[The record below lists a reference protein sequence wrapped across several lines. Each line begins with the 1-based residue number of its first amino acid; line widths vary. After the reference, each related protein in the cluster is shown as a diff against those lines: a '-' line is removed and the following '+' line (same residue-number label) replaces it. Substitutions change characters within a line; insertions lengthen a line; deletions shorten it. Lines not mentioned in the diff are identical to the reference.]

1 MKKGNILL
9 PLVFGI
15 LAAVII
21 FLIGANLISTALNL
35 ADDQDIAT
43 TSFRAIA
50 TSIAQ
55 AGPGD
60 YCSSA
65 EIKLTRAYMIKAEG
79 NELKL
84 YKQKLEKSSAG
95 DVIGSEVMEVDSLI
109 LRGMASDDALIC
121 KTESPGCSNSHSL
134 ADICMDLSGDN
145 VVTTYNT
152 KDACIAQGTCSD
164 TDYTTKDSC
173 ETAGKTWIPH
183 TWREK
188 LIPDAEISTKPGL
201 TLNPDFNREIGD
213 TFCVCNLGKNRA
225 LLRALV
231 IPSIENILEYGTP
244 GDVTIIYPKRW
255 NDFTCD
261 NPVSQYQG

>member
-21 FLIGANLISTALNL
+21 FLIGGNLISTALNL

-55 AGPGD
+55 SEPGD

-84 YKQKLEKSSAG
+84 YKQKLEKSAAG
-95 DVIGSEVMEVDSLI
+95 DIIGSEVTEEESIVLD
-109 LRGMASDDALIC
+109 MASDAVLIC
-121 KTESPGCSNSHSL
+121 ETESPGCSNKYSL
-134 ADICMDLSGDN
+134 ADTCIDSNGDN
-145 VVTTYNT
+145 VVTTYDT
-152 KDACIAQGTCSD
+152 KE
-164 TDYTTKDSC
+164 KC
-173 ETAGKTWIPH
+173 ETQEYV
-183 TWREK
+183 WRNK
-188 LIPDAEISTKPGL
+188 LITNAEISTKPGL

-213 TFCVCNLGKNRA
+213 TFCVCNVGKDEE
-225 LLRALV
+225 LLRALA
-231 IPSIENILEYGTP
+231 IPTIGNILDYVTP
-244 GDVTIIYPKRW
+244 GDVTIIYTKGW
-255 NDFTCD
+255 TDLTCD
-261 NPVSQYQG
+261 NPVSQFRR

>member
-21 FLIGANLISTALNL
+21 FLIGGNLISTALNL

-55 AGPGD
+55 AEPGD

-65 EIKLTRAYMIKAEG
+65 EIKLTRDYMIKAEG

-95 DVIGSEVMEVDSLI
+95 EVIGSEVVAVDILI
-109 LRGMASDDALIC
+109 LRGMASDDALLC
-121 KTESPGCSNSHSL
+121 ETEAPGCSNTYSL

-145 VVTTYNT
+145 VVTTYDNRADCVEQDYVWINELILNT
-152 KDACIAQGTCSD
+152 
-164 TDYTTKDSC
+164 
-173 ETAGKTWIPH
+173 
-183 TWREK
+183 
-188 LIPDAEISTKPGL
+188 EISTKPGL
-201 TLNPDFNREIGD
+201 TINPDFNREIGD
-213 TFCVCNLGKNRA
+213 TFCVCNVQDERDPLSDVGISLA
-225 LLRALV
+225 GV
-231 IPSIENILEYGTP
+231 GE
-244 GDVTIIYPKRW
+244 VTIIYPKGW
-255 NDFTCD
+255 TDLTCD